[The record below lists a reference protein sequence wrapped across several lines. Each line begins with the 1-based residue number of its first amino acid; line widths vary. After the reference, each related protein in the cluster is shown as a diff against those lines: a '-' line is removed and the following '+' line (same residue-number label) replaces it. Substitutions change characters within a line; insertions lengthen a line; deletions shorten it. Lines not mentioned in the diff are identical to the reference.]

1 MRRGY
6 YLVIGMAMLAISVWG
21 GKYSLRGAMG
31 EWLYYQAKH
40 GAASHRVEDALALGT
55 KSLHFHPANYRLC
68 EYAAET
74 AYNRAFEP
82 NVTNAVE
89 LKASARFWCE
99 RGLALNNYSP
109 YLRWLKSQFLW
120 TEDPEAAIANWE
132 KYTEWHFWDAYNHA
146 QLCEMY
152 ARVGRFPAAEG
163 EFKWVKGS
171 SYEADVRKTME
182 TELRARSNAVSAPPP
197 GVDDLA
203 RQAEGA
209 RE

>member
-6 YLVIGMAMLAISVWG
+6 YLVIGLAMLSISLWG

-31 EWLYYQAKH
+31 EWLYYKAKH
-40 GAASHRVEDALALGT
+40 GTTSRRVEDALALET
-55 KSLHFHPANYRLC
+55 KSLRLHPANYRLC
-68 EYAAET
+68 EYAAEA
-74 AYNRAFEP
+74 AYNRAYEP
-82 NVTNAVE
+82 GVTNTVE

-120 TEDPEAAIANWE
+120 TEDPDAAIANWAN
-132 KYTEWHFWDAYNHA
+132 YTEWHFWDAYNHA

-152 ARVGRFPAAEG
+152 ARVGRFPAAEA

-171 SYEADVRKTME
+171 SYEADVRATIEAEKRT
-182 TELRARSNAVSAPPP
+182 RAAAVSPTPS
-197 GVDDLA
+197 GLDDA
-203 RQAEGA
+203 RHQDQGI